1 MIWVIWLNKQLPN
14 PGIHVKIRKLTEG
27 RGQRRS
33 YQPQE
38 QETGVELDTR
48 HRQGHEMEAR
58 PKIAI
63 KNEGSISV
71 LELLAEEILD
81 ESTISDISE
90 SLFSI
95 LEEQST
101 EHMILS
107 FIRVKHLSSMA
118 LGMLIRL
125 NKKVEERGG
134 LFKLCDIKPS
144 LYEIFR
150 ITKLDK
156 LLAIYDTCDQAIDSF
171 GH

>member
-1 MIWVIWLNKQLPN
+1 M
-14 PGIHVKIRKLTEG
+14 
-27 RGQRRS
+27 
-33 YQPQE
+33 
-38 QETGVELDTR
+38 ELDTPQ
-48 HRQGHEMEAR
+48 RQGHAMEAR

-63 KNEGSISV
+63 KNKGSISV
-71 LELLAEEILD
+71 LELLDEEILD
-81 ESTISDISE
+81 EGTISDISE

-95 LEEQST
+95 LEDQNT
-101 EHMILS
+101 EHIILS
-107 FIRVKHLSSMA
+107 FVRVKHLSSMA

-125 NKKVEERGG
+125 NKKAEEGGG

-171 GH
+171 G

>member
-1 MIWVIWLNKQLPN
+1 MIWVIWLNKQLHKT
-14 PGIHVKIRKLTEG
+14 GIHDKIGIASEG
-27 RGQRRS
+27 RLKRRS
-33 YQPQE
+33 FQSQG
-38 QETGVELDTR
+38 QETLAEDDTP
-48 HRQGHEMEAR
+48 HRQGHKMEAR

-71 LELLAEEILD
+71 LELLDEEILD

-90 SLFSI
+90 SLFSV
-95 LEEQST
+95 LEDQNT

-107 FIRVKHLSSMA
+107 FVRVKHLSSMA

-125 NKKVEERGG
+125 NKKVEEGGG

-171 GH
+171 G

>member
-1 MIWVIWLNKQLPN
+1 
-14 PGIHVKIRKLTEG
+14 
-27 RGQRRS
+27 
-33 YQPQE
+33 
-38 QETGVELDTR
+38 
-48 HRQGHEMEAR
+48 MEAR

-63 KNEGSISV
+63 KNQGSISV
-71 LELLAEEILD
+71 LELLDEEILD

-125 NKKVEERGG
+125 NKKVEEGGG

-156 LLAIYDTCDQAIDSF
+156 LLAIYDTCDQALESF
-171 GH
+171 GR

>member
-1 MIWVIWLNKQLPN
+1 MIWVIWLNKQLLKT
-14 PGIHVKIRKLTEG
+14 GIHDKIRIASEG
-27 RGQRRS
+27 RRKRRS
-33 YQPQE
+33 FQSQA
-38 QETGVELDTR
+38 QETGVGHDTP
-48 HRQGHEMEAR
+48 HTQGHEMEAR

-63 KNEGSISV
+63 RNEGSISV
-71 LELLAEEILD
+71 LELLDEEILD
-81 ESTISDISE
+81 ESTISAISE
-90 SLFSI
+90 SLFSV
-95 LEEQST
+95 LEDQNT

-107 FIRVKHLSSMA
+107 FVRVKHLSSMA

-125 NKKVEERGG
+125 NKKVEEGGG

-171 GH
+171 G